1 MVTQDQKAALNALRE
16 LIRYHRVSWSE
27 GCGYTGN
34 EQLVHL
40 TIPQAQIAIRYELPI
55 GIRCACPTGVGRPP
69 RKPYRYITVTD
80 TEQMTRWLSYSDMD
94 DLPSIHAEFPRR
106 IQQRMREYILQIMEI
121 ECPEWLPA
129 IKPVAPLLGAQGDIY
144 NLLCIANRTLRGV
157 GQQEQAE
164 QMWRLVL
171 SSGSYFG
178 ALAIIGEYVE
188 FGEALPQ
195 AHEGNQ

>member
-1 MVTQDQKAALNALRE
+1 MTQDQKAALNALRE
-16 LIRYHRVSWSE
+16 LIHYHRVSWSE

-40 TIPQAQIAIRYELPI
+40 TIPQAQIAIRYEFPI
-55 GIRCACPTGVGRPP
+55 VIRCACPTGVGRPP

-94 DLPSIHAEFPRR
+94 DLPSIHAEFPRC

-121 ECPEWLPA
+121 ECPEWLSA

-144 NLLCIANRTLRGV
+144 NLLCIANRTLRGA

-171 SSGSYFG
+171 SIGSYFG
-178 ALAIIGEYVE
+178 ALAIIGE
-188 FGEALPQ
+188 
-195 AHEGNQ
+195 

>member
-40 TIPQAQIAIRYELPI
+40 TIPQAQIAIRFELPI

-94 DLPSIHAEFPRR
+94 DLPSIHAEFPWR
-106 IQQRMREYILQIMEI
+106 IQQRMRGNILS
-121 ECPEWLPA
+121 
-129 IKPVAPLLGAQGDIY
+129 
-144 NLLCIANRTLRGV
+144 T

-188 FGEALPQ
+188 FGEAQPQ
-195 AHEGNQ
+195 AHKDSQ

>member
-80 TEQMTRWLSYSDMD
+80 TEQT
-94 DLPSIHAEFPRR
+94 
-106 IQQRMREYILQIMEI
+106 
-121 ECPEWLPA
+121 C
-129 IKPVAPLLGAQGDIY
+129 
-144 NLLCIANRTLRGV
+144 
-157 GQQEQAE
+157 
-164 QMWRLVL
+164 
-171 SSGSYFG
+171 
-178 ALAIIGEYVE
+178 
-188 FGEALPQ
+188 
-195 AHEGNQ
+195 